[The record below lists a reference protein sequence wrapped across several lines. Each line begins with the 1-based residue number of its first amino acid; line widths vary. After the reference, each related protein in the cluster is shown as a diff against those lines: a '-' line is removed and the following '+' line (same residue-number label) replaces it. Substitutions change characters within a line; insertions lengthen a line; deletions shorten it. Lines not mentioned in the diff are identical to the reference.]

1 MLKPKKRLTKKE
13 LKEDKLVTFY
23 YQASNFFETHR
34 MLIYGVTLGLIV
46 LIAAFYY
53 LNRSSAQAT
62 EESSLKFYKARQ
74 VFERGNFGNSI
85 EVFEELVSDYSG
97 TRYGKL
103 ARFYLAQSYFNTG
116 DYQKAEVEYDEFISL
131 YDDMPHLVAAAWG
144 GLAAC
149 AEAQDRWAEAARLY
163 EKGAKKY
170 PDTVFVPAYYLEAAQ
185 AYRQAGETETA
196 KALCQKIISDYETS
210 QEVKDAEMLLQMLET
225 AD

>member
-23 YQASNFFETHR
+23 YQASSFFESHR
-34 MLIYGVTLGLIV
+34 MFIYGVTLGLIV

-53 LNRSSAQAT
+53 LNRSSSQAT

-103 ARFYLAQSYFNTG
+103 GRFYLAQSYFNTG
-116 DYQKAEVEYDEFISL
+116 EYQKADEQFEEFVSS
-131 YDDMPHLVAAAWG
+131 YNDMPHLLAAAWG
-144 GLAAC
+144 GQAAC
-149 AEAQDRWAEAARLY
+149 AEAQDQWAEAARLY

-170 PDTVFVPAYYLEAAQ
+170 PDTVFIPAYYLKAAQ
-185 AYRQAGETETA
+185 AYRQAGESDTA
-196 KALCQKIISDYETS
+196 KALCQKIINDYETS
-210 QEVKDAEMLLQMLET
+210 EEVKEAKMLLQMIET